1 MSTSDF
7 YRHLGEPR
15 RGKLDKKQEEKLQEL
30 ANKII
35 ESKPEEL
42 DINKIPSS
50 TIKKIAEDFKISE
63 DQAKELSPL
72 ILGYFIKHGITTVP
86 NFEQLQRL
94 SDMVEAGWNSLIEAK
109 MKELAQKI
117 ILYESKQE
125 LDHENP
131 NLPRLLATKFGLE
144 NEEQLIDLSLDEKL
158 LIYCFEDQL
167 QPMQP
172 MPVRH
177 LEILNEKIKA
187 FHYADTSEDDEVPE
201 VPTTP
206 RSTRS

>member
-7 YRHLGEPR
+7 YRRLGRE
-15 RGKLDKKQEEKLQEL
+15 GKEIKLDEKQEEKLQEL

-42 DINKIPSS
+42 DFQKIPAS
-50 TIKKIAEDFKISE
+50 KITSFAEDFGISE
-63 DQAKELSPL
+63 EQVKKLSPL
-72 ILGYFIKHGITTVP
+72 ILGYFTTHEITTVP

-94 SDMVEAGWNSLIEAK
+94 SEMVETGWNSIIEAK

-117 ILYESKQE
+117 IVYESKQE
-125 LDHENP
+125 LDHEDP
-131 NLPRLLATKFGLE
+131 TLPKLLATKFGLE
-144 NEEQLIDLSLDEKL
+144 NEEQLIQLSLDEKL

-167 QPMQP
+167 QPM
-172 MPVRH
+172 PVRH
-177 LEILNEKIKA
+177 LEILNEKIKD
-187 FHYADTSEDDEVPE
+187 FYYADTDEEDEVPE

-206 RSTRS
+206 RSLRG